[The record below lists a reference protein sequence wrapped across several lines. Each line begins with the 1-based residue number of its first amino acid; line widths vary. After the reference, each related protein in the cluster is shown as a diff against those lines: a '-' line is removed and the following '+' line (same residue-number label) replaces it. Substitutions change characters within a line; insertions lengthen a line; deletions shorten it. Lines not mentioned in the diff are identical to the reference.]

1 MRKSVTTAFI
11 TIALLSAFVRP
22 CLAERLFVD
31 MTNHEVAISPSF
43 AGTTITLFGALE
55 QTLNSLKRTNKGNA
69 PDDVVIV
76 VTGPDESVT
85 VREKQRIFG
94 IWANRR
100 AVTFDDVP
108 GFYLVASTSPLD
120 DILNSVTREQNE
132 IGLDYLVLD
141 TFSKNL
147 EEIADEDIA
156 SFQAGLIRQKRRAH
170 LYSERQGSLRP
181 IGDTLFSMAIDIPAN
196 VPVGDYAV
204 RAFRI
209 RDGMIVSAQSIRPS
223 VKKIGIERAIYGF
236 AHRLPFLYG
245 IFAVIVAG
253 LAGWAAA
260 LIFRER

>member
-1 MRKSVTTAFI
+1 MRRSLAIGIITSTLLLAF
-11 TIALLSAFVRP
+11 ARP

-31 MTNHEVAISPSF
+31 MTSHEVSISPSF

-55 QTLNSLKRTNKGNA
+55 QTLDSLKRTDKGNA
-69 PDDVVIV
+69 PDDIVIV
-76 VTGPDESVT
+76 VTGPNEQVT

-100 AVTFDDVP
+100 AVTFDEVP
-108 GFYLVASTSPLD
+108 GYYLVASTSPLD
-120 DILNSVTREQNE
+120 EILSPLTREQNE
-132 IGLDYLVLD
+132 IGLEYIVLD

-147 EEIADEDIA
+147 EEIRDEDVPG
-156 SFQAGLIRQKRRAH
+156 FQSGLIRQKRRSQ

-204 RAFRI
+204 RVFRI
-209 RDGMIVSAQSIRPS
+209 RDGMVVSAQSIRPS
-223 VKKIGIERAIYGF
+223 VKKIGMERAIYGF

-245 IFAVIVAG
+245 VFAVIIAG
-253 LAGWAAA
+253 LAGWGAA